1 MAVRVPSRVLQMAMQ
16 GSCPRRPPY
25 VQGTHW
31 VSEPLAQAEVSLS
44 PLGHMR
50 VTTCELVWWLPADTL
65 LF

>member
-1 MAVRVPSRVLQMAMQ
+1 MAMQ

-25 VQGTHW
+25 VQDTHW

-50 VTTCELVWWLPADTL
+50 VTTRELVWWLPADTL